1 MKLFAT
7 TILGLCFATFW
18 YKGPSANQ
26 SELGFNAP
34 TAMLQKA
41 FRDIKNPNSSEKE
54 RQRAIEALGEVVEP
68 ASFWANIAND
78 SAYTPKHRGQCV
90 QQLILRHMHA
100 GMTLHQFG
108 KLFNG
113 ASWLDS
119 KKVYNFELLGGYIPV
134 EGFPGSDS
142 IFSAITPDPEM
153 AVYISILGNGVS
165 QSDIVRVFKGEQ
177 IEAAIGTMQIHDV
190 WPRKKKTR
198 Q

>member
-1 MKLFAT
+1 MKLFAA

-18 YKGPSANQ
+18 YKAPSANQ

-41 FRDIKNPNSSEKE
+41 FRDIKNPSSSEKE
-54 RQRAIEALGEVVEP
+54 RQRAIEALGEIVEP

-90 QQLILRHMHA
+90 QQLILRHVHV
-100 GMTLHQFG
+100 GMTLDQFS

-119 KKVYNFELLGGYIPV
+119 KKVYKFELLGGYIPV
-134 EGFPGSDS
+134 DGIPGTDS
-142 IFSAITPDPEM
+142 IFSAITPNPEM
-153 AVYISILGNGVS
+153 AVYISILGKGAVS
-165 QSDIVRVFKGEQ
+165 SHP
-177 IEAAIGTMQIHDV
+177 AMS
-190 WPRKKKTR
+190 
-198 Q
+198 